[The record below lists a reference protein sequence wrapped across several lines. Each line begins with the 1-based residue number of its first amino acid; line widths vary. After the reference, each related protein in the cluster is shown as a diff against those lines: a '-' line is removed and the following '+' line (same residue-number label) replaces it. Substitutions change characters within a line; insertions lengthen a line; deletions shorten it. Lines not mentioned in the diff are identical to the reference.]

1 MGLHVALLQ
10 RSPGIRTLRASG
22 VARLPAGPR
31 AHGPQAERPQDAG
44 RRWGAGCALPSRLE
58 PWRGGAR
65 PPRGRVASS
74 RASSILGSS
83 TPSRAAGLRK
93 PHQPARQA
101 KEGGVAWRPGVSWGL
116 SDPPPWRRTG
126 GTRGSGRAVRA
137 GAPHGQQH
145 SRVSMLSGAS
155 PGPCRDPSSCQ
166 HPFRS

>member
-1 MGLHVALLQ
+1 MAAQREGGQQPGELHPGKLHAL
-10 RSPGIRTLRASG
+10 
-22 VARLPAGPR
+22 
-31 AHGPQAERPQDAG
+31 
-44 RRWGAGCALPSRLE
+44 
-58 PWRGGAR
+58 
-65 PPRGRVASS
+65 ASS
-74 RASSILGSS
+74 
-83 TPSRAAGLRK
+83 GLRK

-116 SDPPPWRRTG
+116 SDPPPWRRAG
-126 GTRGSGRAVRA
+126 GTRGSGWAVRA